1 MRRALLI
8 IILGFVGLVLLA
20 AVGLG
25 IFLASFNPNSYTQR
39 ISAAVEKATGRQLQF
54 QEDIT
59 TSFFPSPRLK
69 TGRLVMSDPGIFGGE
84 AFVTVES
91 ASVSLAMGQLLQG
104 VLQIEE
110 ISLNGPVVRLITTA
124 SGQNNWEYGFGAGK
138 EKADAAAVPDEG
150 AGRPGDSSGAS
161 AASPA
166 EKDGV
171 RAVPLTD
178 PARPGEDKGG
188 FFSHLVIQVDRFN
201 CKDGRVIYRDLRTG
215 GFYTGTLDELAVDSV
230 RRNADVPFT
239 ASGGVVDER
248 DGRKARFSLNGTAR
262 LDASGIFS
270 ARVDSLELEAA
281 GLAAEPIVLKSRADV
296 RYDPAA
302 RGLEVKNLKG
312 GLDATGYAGNFTV
325 ILPKGGAPVNVTGE
339 LGIDSLD
346 LDALQ
351 ARLAPGKSLPDSED
365 VKGAPNLTRP
375 KVSPSGKAAGGRGAS
390 GNAPDR
396 EEKAQGDSGK
406 KAIPAAAGVD
416 GNVAVTVAS
425 LTAGKLPIRNLA
437 FTLQMEKGQA
447 AIPFSLEL
455 LGGKA
460 TGSARLDLR
469 KETPVLDLSAAVRG
483 VAMEQLCR
491 VLDAKTIVSGTLSAD
506 ANANG
511 RGESWKEVAP
521 TLKGT
526 TSLQVLKGAVQGFSL
541 IPSNLRGVADAPS
554 NFAFDRISGSGKIER
569 GIVTSKDI
577 TLQSKAI
584 TGAGGGTVNLAFEQ
598 LDLGVDFRIAG
609 QPPAI
614 PVNIAG
620 PFSSISSSVD
630 VRTLM
635 RNTAEGTLTTP
646 ENARQL
652 LKDAGK
658 LLLR

>member
-54 QEDIT
+54 QEGVT
-59 TSFFPSPRLK
+59 ASLFPSPRLK
-69 TGRLVMSDPGIFGGE
+69 TGRLIMYDPGTFGGE
-84 AFVTVES
+84 AFATVES
-91 ASVSLAMGQLLQG
+91 ASVSLAVGQLLQG

-110 ISLNGPVVRLITTA
+110 ISLNGPAVRLLTTA
-124 SGQNNWEYGFGAGK
+124 SGQNSWEYGFGAGK
-138 EKADAAAVPDEG
+138 TKAGATAVPDEL
-150 AGRPGDSSGAS
+150 AGRPGDPSGA
-161 AASPA
+161 AASSA
-166 EKDGV
+166 GADGV

-178 PARPGEDKGG
+178 PARPGDDKGG
-188 FFSHLVIQVDRFN
+188 FFSHMVIHVNRFN
-201 CKDGRVIYRDLRTG
+201 CKDGRVSYRDLRTG
-215 GFYTGTLDELAVDSV
+215 AFYTGSLDELAVDSV
-230 RRNADVPFT
+230 RRDADVPFA
-239 ASGGVVDER
+239 ASGGVTDEK
-248 DGRKARFSLNGTAR
+248 DGRKARFSLNGAAR
-262 LDASGIFS
+262 LDASGVFS

-281 GLAAEPIVLKSRADV
+281 GLATDPIVLKSRADI

-312 GLDATGYAGNFTV
+312 SLDATGYAGNFTV
-325 ILPKGGAPVNVTGE
+325 ALPEGGAPMNVTGE

-375 KVSPSGKAAGGRGAS
+375 KVSPSGKTAGGRGAA
-390 GNAPDR
+390 GHAPDR
-396 EEKAQGDSGK
+396 EEKAPGDSGK
-406 KAIPAAAGVD
+406 KPIPVAAGVD

-437 FTLQMEKGQA
+437 FSLRMEKGQA
-447 AIPFSLEL
+447 TIPFSLEL
-455 LGGKA
+455 LGGSA

-469 KETPVLDLSAAVRG
+469 KEAPALDLAATVRG

-506 ANANG
+506 ANVNG
-511 RGESWKEVAP
+511 RGGSWKDMAP
-521 TLKGT
+521 TLKGA
-526 TSLQVLKGAVQGFSL
+526 TSLQVLKGEVRGFSL

-554 NFAFDRISGSGKIER
+554 HFAFDRISGSGKIER
-569 GIVTSKDI
+569 GIITSKDI
-577 TLQSKAI
+577 TLQSKAL
-584 TGAGGGTVNLAFEQ
+584 TGAGGGTVNLGFEQ
-598 LDLGVDFRIAG
+598 LELGVDFKIAG

-630 VRTLM
+630 IRTLM
-635 RNTAEGTLTTP
+635 RNTAEGALTTP

-658 LLLR
+658 LLLQ

>member
-25 IFLASFNPNSYTQR
+25 IFLASFNPNAYTQR

-54 QEDIT
+54 EEDIT

-69 TGRLVMSDPGIFGGE
+69 TGRLIMNDPGTFGGE

-91 ASVSLAMGQLLQG
+91 ASVSLAVGQLLQG

-110 ISLNGPVVRLITTA
+110 ISLKGPVVRLITTA

-138 EKADAAAVPDEG
+138 AKAGAATLPGEA
-150 AGRPGDSSGAS
+150 AGRPEDSS

-166 EKDGV
+166 EADGV

-178 PARPGEDKGG
+178 PARPGDDKGG
-188 FFSHLVIQVDRFN
+188 FFSRMVIQVDRLD

-215 GFYTGTLDELAVDSV
+215 SSYTGSLDELAVDSV
-230 RRNADVPFT
+230 RRDADVPFA
-239 ASGGVVDER
+239 ASGGITDER
-248 DGRKARFSLNGTAR
+248 DGRKARFSLNGVVR
-262 LDASGIFS
+262 LGASGIFS

-281 GLAAEPIVLKSRADV
+281 GLAADPVVLKSRADI

-302 RGLEVKNLKG
+302 RGLEVKNVKG
-312 GLDATGYAGNFTV
+312 SLDATGYAGNFTV
-325 ILPKGGAPVNVTGE
+325 ALPEGGAPVTVTGDI
-339 LGIDSLD
+339 GIDSLD

-351 ARLAPGKSLPDSED
+351 ARLAPGKSSPGSDD

-375 KVSPSGKAAGGRGAS
+375 RVSPPGKTAGGRGTS
-390 GNAPDR
+390 GSAPDR
-396 EEKAQGDSGK
+396 EEKARGDSGK
-406 KAIPAAAGVD
+406 KSIPAAAGVD

-425 LTAGKLPIRNLA
+425 LTAGKLSIRNLA
-437 FTLQMEKGQA
+437 LTLQMEKGQA
-447 AIPFSLEL
+447 AIPFSMEL

-469 KETPVLDLSAAVRG
+469 KETPVLDLAATVRG

-506 ANANG
+506 ANVNG
-511 RGESWKEVAP
+511 RGGSWKDMAP

-526 TSLQVLKGAVQGFSL
+526 TSLQVLKGEVRGFAL

-554 NFAFDRISGSGKIER
+554 DFAFDRISGSGKIER
-569 GIVTSKDI
+569 GIITSKDI
-577 TLQSKAI
+577 TLQS
-584 TGAGGGTVNLAFEQ
+584 
-598 LDLGVDFRIAG
+598 
-609 QPPAI
+609 
-614 PVNIAG
+614 
-620 PFSSISSSVD
+620 
-630 VRTLM
+630 
-635 RNTAEGTLTTP
+635 
-646 ENARQL
+646 
-652 LKDAGK
+652 
-658 LLLR
+658 

>member
-25 IFLASFNPNSYTQR
+25 IFLASFNPNSYTRR

-54 QEDIT
+54 QEDVT
-59 TSFFPSPRLK
+59 ASLFPSPSLK
-69 TGRLVMSDPGIFGGE
+69 TGRLVMNDPGTFGGE
-84 AFVTVES
+84 AFVVVES
-91 ASVSLAMGQLLQG
+91 ASVSLAVGQLLQG

-110 ISLNGPVVRLITTA
+110 VSLNGPVVRLITTA

-138 EKADAAAVPDEG
+138 AKADAAALQEEA
-150 AGRPGDSSGAS
+150 AGRPEGSSGAS
-161 AASPA
+161 FASSA
-166 EKDGV
+166 GVDGV
-171 RAVPLTD
+171 RTVPLTD
-178 PARPGEDKGG
+178 PARPGDDKDG
-188 FFSHLVIQVDRFN
+188 FFSHMVIQVDRFT
-201 CKDGRVIYRDLRTG
+201 CKDGRVFYRDLRTG
-215 GFYTGTLDELAVDSV
+215 AAYTGTLDELAVDSA
-230 RRNADVPFT
+230 RRDADVPFA
-239 ASGGVVDER
+239 ASGGLMDER
-248 DGRKARFSLNGTAR
+248 DGRKARFSVNGAAR
-262 LDASGIFS
+262 LEASGILS
-270 ARVDSLELEAA
+270 ARVDSLELEAS
-281 GLAAEPIVLKSRADV
+281 GLAADPIALKSRADV
-296 RYDPAA
+296 RYDPAM
-302 RGLEVKNLKG
+302 RGLEVKNVKG
-312 GLDATGYAGNFTV
+312 SLDATGYAGGFAVT
-325 ILPKGGAPVNVTGE
+325 LPEGGAPVNVTGE
-339 LGIDSLD
+339 FGIDSLD

-351 ARLAPGKSLPDSED
+351 ARLAPGKSSSGAED

-375 KVSPSGKAAGGRGAS
+375 RVSPAGGRGTS
-390 GNAPDR
+390 GTAPDR
-396 EEKAQGDSGK
+396 EEKPQGDSGK
-406 KAIPAAAGVD
+406 KSLSAVDAVD

-425 LTAGKLPIRNLA
+425 LTAGKLPIRQLA
-437 FTLQMEKGQA
+437 FTLQAEKGQA
-447 AIPFSLEL
+447 TIPFSLEL

-469 KETPVLDLSAAVRG
+469 KETPVLDLAATVRG

-506 ANANG
+506 VNVNG
-511 RGESWKEVAP
+511 RGGSWKDMAP

-526 TSLQVLKGAVQGFSL
+526 TSLQVLKGEVRGFAL

-554 NFAFDRISGSGKIER
+554 NFAFDRISGSGKVER
-569 GIVTSKDI
+569 GIITSKDI
-577 TLQSKAI
+577 SLQAKAL

-620 PFSSISSSVD
+620 PFSSVSSSVD
-630 VRTLM
+630 IRTLM
-635 RNTAEGTLTTP
+635 RNTAEGALTTP

-652 LKDAGK
+652 LKDAEK

>member
-8 IILGFVGLVLLA
+8 IILGCVGLVLLA

-25 IFLASFNPNSYTQR
+25 IFLASFNPNAYTQR

-69 TGRLVMSDPGIFGGE
+69 TGRLVMNDSGTFGGE
-84 AFVTVES
+84 AFVSVES
-91 ASVSLAMGQLLQG
+91 ATVSLAVGQLLQG

-124 SGQNNWEYGFGAGK
+124 SGQNNWEYGFGSGK
-138 EKADAAAVPDEG
+138 AKGGAANLPDA
-150 AGRPGDSSGAS
+150 AGRPEDSSGVS
-161 AASPA
+161 AAPPA
-166 EKDGV
+166 EAAGV
-171 RAVPLTD
+171 QAVPLTD
-178 PARPGEDKGG
+178 PARPGGDKGG
-188 FFSHLVIQVDRFN
+188 FFSHMVIQVDRLD
-201 CKDGRVIYRDLRTG
+201 CKDGRVIYRDLGTG
-215 GFYTGTLDELAVDSV
+215 ASYTGTLDELTVDSV
-230 RRNADVPFT
+230 RRDVDVPFT
-239 ASGGVVDER
+239 ASGGMTDER
-248 DGRKARFSLNGTAR
+248 DGRKARFSLAGAAR
-262 LDASGIFS
+262 LDVSGIFS

-281 GLAAEPIVLKSRADV
+281 GLTTDPLVLKSRADI

-302 RGLEVKNLKG
+302 RGLEVKNVKG
-312 GLDATGYAGNFTV
+312 SLDATGYAGNFTV
-325 ILPKGGAPVNVTGE
+325 ALPEGGAPLSVTGE
-339 LGIDSLD
+339 LGVDSLD

-375 KVSPSGKAAGGRGAS
+375 KVSASGKAAGGRGIS

-396 EEKAQGDSGK
+396 QEKAPSDSGK
-406 KAIPAAAGVD
+406 KSIPAATGVD

-425 LTAGKLPIRNLA
+425 LTAGKLPIRNLS
-437 FTLQMEKGQA
+437 FTLRMEKGQA

-460 TGSARLDLR
+460 SGSARLDLR
-469 KETPVLDLSAAVRG
+469 KETPALDLAATVRG
-483 VAMEQLCR
+483 VAMDQLCR

-506 ANANG
+506 ANVNG
-511 RGESWKEVAP
+511 RGDSWKDMVP

-526 TSLQVLKGAVQGFSL
+526 TSLQVIKGEVQGFSL

-554 NFAFDRISGSGKIER
+554 SFAFDRISGSGKIER

-577 TLQSKAI
+577 TLQSKAL

-630 VRTLM
+630 IRTLM
-635 RNTAEGTLTTP
+635 RNTAEGALTTP

-652 LKDAGK
+652 LKDAQK

>member
-1 MRRALLI
+1 MKRALLI
-8 IILGFVGLVLLA
+8 IVLGFVGLVLLA

-59 TSFFPSPRLK
+59 ASLFPSPSLK
-69 TGRLVMSDPGIFGGE
+69 TGRLVMNDPGTFGGE
-84 AFVTVES
+84 AFVTVEN
-91 ASVSLAMGQLLQG
+91 ASVSLAAGQLLQG
-104 VLQIEE
+104 VVQIEE

-124 SGQNNWEYGFGAGK
+124 SGQNNWEYGFGSGR
-138 EKADAAAVPDEG
+138 EKA
-150 AGRPGDSSGAS
+150 AGRPENSSGGP

-166 EKDGV
+166 GEDGV

-178 PARPGEDKGG
+178 PARPDDGKGG
-188 FFSHLVIQVDRFN
+188 FFSRMVIQVDRFN

-215 GFYTGTLDELAVDSV
+215 AVYTGALDELAVDSV
-230 RRNADVPFT
+230 RRNADVPFA
-239 ASGGVVDER
+239 ASGGITDER
-248 DGRKARFSLNGTAR
+248 DGRKARFLLNGAAR

-281 GLAAEPIVLKSRADV
+281 GPDAAPIVLKSQANV

-325 ILPKGGAPVNVTGE
+325 VLPEGGAPVNVAGE

-346 LDALQ
+346 LDALL
-351 ARLAPGKSLPDSED
+351 ARLAPVKSLPGSED
-365 VKGAPNLTRP
+365 MKGAPNLTRP
-375 KVSPSGKAAGGRGAS
+375 KVSPAGRAAGGRGAS

-396 EEKAQGDSGK
+396 EEGAPGGSGK
-406 KAIPAAAGVD
+406 KSALAAVD
-416 GNVAVTVAS
+416 ANVAVTVAS
-425 LTAGKLPIRNLA
+425 LTAGKLSISKLA
-437 FTLQMEKGQA
+437 FTLEMEKGQA

-469 KETPVLDLSAAVRG
+469 KETPILDLAAAVRG

-491 VLDAKTIVSGTLSAD
+491 ALDAKTIVSGTLSAD
-506 ANANG
+506 ANVNG
-511 RGESWKEVAP
+511 RGGSWKDMAP

-526 TSLQVLKGAVQGFSL
+526 TSLQVLKGEVQGFSL
-541 IPSNLRGVADAPS
+541 IPSNLRGVAAAPS
-554 NFAFDRISGSGKIER
+554 AFAFDHISGSGRIER
-569 GIVTSKDI
+569 GIITSKDI
-577 TLQSKAI
+577 ALQSNAL

-614 PVNIAG
+614 PVNIVG

-630 VRTLM
+630 IRTLM
-635 RNTAEGTLTTP
+635 RNTAEGALTTP

-652 LKDAGK
+652 LKDAEK